1 MLPLLV
7 IHIQRSNNNLH
18 VFFFSEKIG
27 IGSIHKKGFQVV
39 MLDVAGISFLDTE
52 EVFIG
57 NILLVR
63 TVSFPDVLLQPVH
76 GAVQVNE
83 QVGLDELLVNNVEQA
98 LVQPELIFGQVHFCK
113 QQAFGKKIIG
123 YSDALKKIFLLNQV
137 FQLFVP
143 FGHKKKLERESI
155 LFWIFIKL
163 GQKRIVG
170 KLLQYQPCI
179 VMSCQQVSQ
188 RGFAGADI
196 AFYGDE
202 MVVHWGDGQGVVVCC

>member
-1 MLPLLV
+1 
-7 IHIQRSNNNLH
+7 
-18 VFFFSEKIG
+18 
-27 IGSIHKKGFQVV
+27 
-39 MLDVAGISFLDTE
+39 MLDVAGVGFLYAE
-52 EVFIG
+52 QILVG
-57 NILLVR
+57 NFLFVR
-63 TVSFPDVLLQPVH
+63 PVSFPDVLLQLVH

-98 LVQPELIFGQVHFCK
+98 LVQTELIFGQVHFCK

-123 YSDALKKIFLLNQV
+123 DGDVLKKIFLLDE
-137 FQLFVP
+137 FLQLLVP

-179 VMSCQQVSQ
+179 VMSCQHVSQ

-202 MVVHWGDGQGVVVCC
+202 MVVHWGNGQRVVVCCL